1 MIFVLALTSCLS
13 EKENDPHEPKW
24 AKDCGQNTLRLHI
37 AFLQVCESQTVW
49 NKWLFAEGRAYDK
62 SYTWIENRYEMY
74 I

>member
-1 MIFVLALTSCLS
+1 
-13 EKENDPHEPKW
+13 
-24 AKDCGQNTLRLHI
+24 LHI